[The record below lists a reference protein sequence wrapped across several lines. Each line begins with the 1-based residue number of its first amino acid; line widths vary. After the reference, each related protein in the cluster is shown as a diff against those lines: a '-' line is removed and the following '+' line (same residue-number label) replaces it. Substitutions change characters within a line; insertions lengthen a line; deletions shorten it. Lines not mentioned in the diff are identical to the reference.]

1 MNRTSP
7 DLMEKQGELSV
18 AHVDPHPINRS
29 GFDMFMKRIGL
40 HDLVLSVGMGSE
52 LLQPL
57 RAGLRVDV
65 AFVYIAARYEALCV
79 LLERLKLHHAGV
91 RTIALVAEP
100 NAQLEERARKA
111 GATRVVLMKDLDE
124 ARLRDLL
131 MELAR
136 PMARSARGS

>member
-1 MNRTSP
+1 
-7 DLMEKQGELSV
+7 MEKQGELSV
-18 AHVDPHPINRS
+18 AHVDPHPVNRT
-29 GFDMFMKRIGL
+29 GFAMFMKRIGH

-65 AFVYIAARYEALCV
+65 AFVYIAAKYEALSA
-79 LLERLKLHHAGV
+79 LLERLPVHHAGV

-100 NAQLEERARKA
+100 NDELEERARQA
-111 GATRVVLMKDLDE
+111 GATRVILMEDLDE
-124 ARLRDLL
+124 ERLRDLL
-131 MELAR
+131 MELAG